1 MGLSACNCKASL
13 LLAVLLAATLLRRG
27 LGAAPPLH
35 PAGGGGDHARRLIGD
50 GAAARPLLHAAA
62 GGASAPGN
70 AGAGS
75 VSVSRQSREQGGSA
89 RRRPVARRVLLR
101 GVNGEASKSK
111 PSCGSN
117 YEPPCRPA

>member
-27 LGAAPPLH
+27 LGAAPPFH
-35 PAGGGGDHARRLIGD
+35 PAGGGDHARRLIGD
-50 GAAARPLLHAAA
+50 GAAARPLLHGSAAA
-62 GGASAPGN
+62 ANGASAPGN

-75 VSVSRQSREQGGSA
+75 VLH
-89 RRRPVARRVLLR
+89 RRPVARRVLLR

-117 YEPPCRPA
+117 YEPPCRPD